1 MHRVAVFRVWS
12 LDRHHTW
19 PNLSENCP
27 FMSYQHFLNGFI
39 FRNYHD
45 ISLLRGLVG
54 SWLTPGGAL
63 GYKVMG
69 RTHIYDSRRIIN
81 TINSNLMFN

>member
-1 MHRVAVFRVWS
+1 MWSSLRDTSRKSDPKGVFQRQVPS
-12 LDRHHTW
+12 
-19 PNLSENCP
+19 
-27 FMSYQHFLNGFI
+27 GFKLGI
-39 FRNYHD
+39 HYCHD

-69 RTHIYDSRRIIN
+69 RTHIYDRRIIIN
-81 TINSNLMFN
+81 TVNYPHVYMLHL

>member
-1 MHRVAVFRVWS
+1 MIHI
-12 LDRHHTW
+12 LELLEKIT
-19 PNLSENCP
+19 
-27 FMSYQHFLNGFI
+27 QHI
-39 FRNYHD
+39 SCHD

-69 RTHIYDSRRIIN
+69 RTHLYDRRRIIN
-81 TINSNLMFN
+81 TINSNLMFNCSACKS